1 MPKLDTE
8 KQTTPETEEPS
19 LKGTLVSVIILG
31 LFLLISWFGV
41 WYIFISR

>member
-1 MPKLDTE
+1 MSKPELQ
-8 KQTTPETEEPS
+8 KQTTPETEESS